1 MAEYKIHNRMAHWQ
15 KVYPT
20 WISFAA
26 IIFLLVIWE
35 IICRSGLVSSL
46 FLPAPSAIIAAL
58 GKLITGGE
66 ISRSLAASLYRIII
80 GFALGSI
87 VGLIVGLVTGTSALM
102 DRIGTPIVNALYPI
116 PKIALLPLFIL
127 WLGIGELSKVTIIA
141 LGVFFPVAMNT
152 YSGVKN
158 VDTLLIKVAV
168 SFNAS
173 WWLTMK
179 SVVLPS
185 ALPVIF
191 AGLRLAAG
199 TSLLLLVAA
208 EMIAAQEGIGALIL
222 HYGDLMITDRLMA
235 GVIVLSLLGLI
246 FNLGL
251 QWLEHKIVPWKTQ
264 SK

>member
-1 MAEYKIHNRMAHWQ
+1 MADYRIHNKMLHWQ
-15 KVYPT
+15 KTYPA
-20 WISFAA
+20 WVSVLA
-26 IIFLLVIWE
+26 ILVLLLLWE
-35 IICRSGLVSSL
+35 TICRSGLVSSL
-46 FLPAPSAIIAAL
+46 FLPAPSGILRSLWEMIL
-58 GKLITGGE
+58 NGE
-66 ISRSLAASLYRIII
+66 IGRSLGASMTRICA
-80 GFALGSI
+80 GFILGGLI
-87 VGLIVGLVTGTSALM
+87 GLIVGTITGTSALG
-102 DRIGTPIVNALYPI
+102 DRIGTPIVQALYPI

-127 WLGIGELSKVTIIA
+127 WLGIGELSKITIIA
-141 LGVFFPVAMNT
+141 LGVFFPIAMNT

-158 VDTLLIKVAV
+158 VDPLLIKVAV

-222 HYGDLMITDRLMA
+222 HYGDLMITDKLMA
-235 GVIVLSLLGLI
+235 GVIVLSLLGLC
-246 FNLGL
+246 FHLFL
-251 QWLEHKIVPWKTQ
+251 QWLEKKAVPWK
-264 SK
+264 S